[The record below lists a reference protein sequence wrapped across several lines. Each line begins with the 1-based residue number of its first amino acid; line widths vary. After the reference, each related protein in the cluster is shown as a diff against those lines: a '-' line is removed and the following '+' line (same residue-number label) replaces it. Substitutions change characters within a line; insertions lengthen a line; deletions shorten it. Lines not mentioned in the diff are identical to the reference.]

1 MKKIIVSVILA
12 AVIISCDKSGGGSGA
27 SVSKLENDDQKAG
40 YAYGLNVGQQVEQFS
55 QSLKEDSLNYAE
67 LEKGIWDYLNNS
79 GKDKD
84 SYAHGQS
91 IGLSIQNFIK
101 TQKLEGKV
109 DQKYVVAGIMDVLK
123 KETLKFNKDS
133 VGFFMQHYMQNNRE
147 KMATENLAKGNKFL
161 ETKKKDSKVKAT
173 ASGLLY
179 EVVKEGTG
187 ALPTQTSIVKVNYK
201 GKLIDG
207 KVFDESKKEPVE
219 FPLANVIPG
228 WTEGLQL
235 MKVGSKYK
243 FYIPA
248 NLAYGMNGSPD
259 GAIGPNETLEFE
271 VELLE
276 AKEAPAQAPQQQL
289 TPEQI
294 QQLMQQQQQ
303 QGGN

>member
-1 MKKIIVSVILA
+1 MKKIIVSAILA
-12 AVIISCDKSGGGSGA
+12 AVIISCNKAGGSG
-27 SVSKLENDDQKAG
+27 SVNKLENDDQKAG
-40 YAYGLNVGQQVEQFS
+40 YAYGINIGQQVEQFS

-67 LEKGIWDYLNNS
+67 LEKGIWDYLNNG
-79 GKDKD
+79 GKDRD

-123 KETLKFNKDS
+123 KDSLLFNKDS

-147 KMATENLAKGNKFL
+147 KMMAENLEKGNKFL
-161 ETKKKDSKVKAT
+161 EEKKKDSKVKAT

-187 ALPTQTSIVKVNYK
+187 ALPNQNSIVKVNYK

-259 GAIGPNETLEFE
+259 GQIGPNETLEFE

-276 AKEAPAQAPQQQL
+276 AKDAPAQAPQQEL

-294 QQLMQQQQQ
+294 QQLMQQQG
-303 QGGN
+303 GGN

>member
-1 MKKIIVSVILA
+1 MKKIIVSAILA
-12 AVIISCDKSGGGSGA
+12 AVIISCDKTGSASGS
-27 SVSKLENDDQKAG
+27 SVAKLENDDQKAG

-79 GKDKD
+79 GKDRD

-123 KETLKFNKDS
+123 KDSLKFNKDS

-147 KMATENLAKGNKFL
+147 KMSAANLEKGNKFL

-173 ASGLLY
+173 ESGLLY

-187 ALPTQTSIVKVNYK
+187 ALPTKSSIVKVNYI
-201 GKLIDG
+201 GRLTDG

-228 WTEGLQL
+228 WNEGLQL

-259 GAIGPNETLEFE
+259 GQIGPNETLEFE

>member
-1 MKKIIVSVILA
+1 MKKIIVSAILA
-12 AVIISCDKSGGGSGA
+12 AVIISCNKSGGTGGS
-27 SVSKLENDDQKAG
+27 VEKLENDDQKAG
-40 YAYGLNVGQQVEQFS
+40 YAYGINIGQQVEQFS
-55 QSLKEDSLNYAE
+55 MSLKEDSLNYAE

-109 DQKYVVAGIMDVLK
+109 DAKFVVAGIMDILK
-123 KETLKFNKDS
+123 KDSLKFSKDS
-133 VGFFMQHYMQNNRE
+133 VGMFMQTYMQSNRD
-147 KMATENLAKGNKFL
+147 KMMAENVEKGNKFL
-161 ETKKKDSKVKAT
+161 EEKKKNSNVKAT

-187 ALPTQTSIVKVNYK
+187 ALPTENSIVKVHYK
-201 GKLIDG
+201 GKLVDG

-228 WTEGLQL
+228 WKEGLQL

-259 GAIGPNETLEFE
+259 GQIGPNETLEFE
-271 VELLE
+271 VELIE
-276 AKEAPAQAPQQQL
+276 AKDAPAQAPQQQL

-303 QGGN
+303 GGN